1 MFFLLRV
8 AFWLAVVCVLL
19 PSGRTQPATPEAQFD
34 ANEAVAFATA
44 AVSDAR
50 GFCERRPEACVAGGK
65 VASALGRK
73 AEAGARMIYEFLVER
88 LTASRD
94 APAAS
99 PAKTIAA
106 ADRGTLSVSDMQA
119 PWRASV
125 PLPPRRDPR
134 PGKPSA

>member
-19 PSGRTQPATPEAQFD
+19 ASGRGQPAAPDAQFD
-34 ANEAVAFATA
+34 AAEAVTFASA

-50 GFCERRPEACVAGGK
+50 GFCDRRPDACVAGGK

-73 AEAGARMIYEFLVER
+73 AEAGARMIYEFLVGR
-88 LTASRD
+88 LAATRD
-94 APAAS
+94 APAAA
-99 PAKTIAA
+99 PAQVVRA
-106 ADRGTLSVSDMQA
+106 ADHGTLSASDREA